1 MIPVLSAENITKD
14 YGKEQILK
22 GITLTLYK
30 ETFTAILG
38 PSGCGKSTLIHI
50 LSGMAKP
57 TGGLVRYENIIVT
70 DLPPTQLADWKRSAI
85 GNVFQNYLLLNN
97 LTAEENIKVGIC
109 PGTTPL
115 AFERLVRILELDG
128 LLDKFPAQLSGGQQQ
143 RVAIARAVIKG
154 ARVLFCDEATGALDE
169 GNSKK
174 VVGLLHHLKAVFG
187 VTVLFA
193 THNKEIARTANR
205 VLFMKD
211 GMLVNDMVNENPIS
225 ADDMLWEYCEK

>member
-1 MIPVLSAENITKD
+1 MIPILSAENITKD
-14 YGKEQILK
+14 YGKEKILK

-38 PSGCGKSTLIHI
+38 QSGCGKSTLLHI

-57 TGGLVRYENIIVT
+57 TGGLVRYENIIIT
-70 DLPPTQLADWKRSAI
+70 NLSPTQLAEWKRAAI

-97 LTAEENIKVGIC
+97 LTAEENIKTGIC
-109 PGTTPL
+109 PDTTSL
-115 AFERLVRILELDG
+115 KFESLVHILELDG

-154 ARVLFCDEATGALDE
+154 ARLLFCDEATGALDE
-169 GNSKK
+169 ENSKK
-174 VVGLLHHLKAVFG
+174 VVRLLHHLKATFG
-187 VTVLFA
+187 VTILFA

-205 VLFMKD
+205 VLIMKD
-211 GMLVNDMVNENPIS
+211 GMLLDDIVNENPIS
-225 ADDMLWEYCEK
+225 ADDMVWG